1 MRVFNYEIYVWG
13 RFSLFIGFI
22 VETKLRCTF
31 RIPQKLI
38 HYKWWNRLRKLS
50 KMLTSYPQRA
60 QQNMQTAFVAHE
72 PLLRLSYWI
81 DEFCSNRRCFH
92 WLRERGNFMRNF
104 KIQSRV
110 LRRIKFIST
119 CPSELR
125 AINEWL
131 SEWAQGEWL
140 RDLRE
145 FESHLAILSC
155 RMRADE
161 EANKKQPKRLLCR
174 KARRNRTNWFFC
186 CGTWQKCEQEDVSQK
201 LQKGEHIQKR
211 FTSPVIMKTFGGE
224 WCVGDVLDRECGAE
238 EACWS
243 FVATLIS

>member
-1 MRVFNYEIYVWG
+1 
-13 RFSLFIGFI
+13 
-22 VETKLRCTF
+22 
-31 RIPQKLI
+31 
-38 HYKWWNRLRKLS
+38 
-50 KMLTSYPQRA
+50 
-60 QQNMQTAFVAHE
+60 
-72 PLLRLSYWI
+72 
-81 DEFCSNRRCFH
+81 
-92 WLRERGNFMRNF
+92 MRNF

-110 LRRIKFIST
+110 LGRIKFIST

-131 SEWAQGEWL
+131 SEWAQREWL

-161 EANKKQPKRLLCR
+161 ETNKKQPKRLLCR

-186 CGTWQKCEQEDVSQK
+186 SGTWQKCEQDDVSQK
-201 LQKGEHIQKR
+201 LQKGEHIQKK

-224 WCVGDVLDRECGAE
+224 WCVGDVRSDVRSEMWCRGSLLKFRCNFDFINICEFQDQSCFME
-238 EACWS
+238 
-243 FVATLIS
+243 FVVDKCAHPRTTPHQKGWRRGSSSHVA